1 MDQKL
6 TSQRRAGLSVWVQ
19 RADMARATNSRAEPQ
34 ESSADVSARY
44 FHFLD
49 LAGLPRLVEP
59 GLERAIEAD
68 HGGADGWKVGA
79 QERAHKNLRRVR
91 VHENCAGG
99 CAEICAAMLPTLT
112 SCKMKRVA
120 RPHEGPTQKPLHQL
134 RERLALPCPTTK
146 AEPEST
152 HMGAAAPNRQVIW
165 GERVPGA
172 PNRPCSVG
180 LMTKSGGL
188 RNHR

>member
-1 MDQKL
+1 M
-6 TSQRRAGLSVWVQ
+6 
-19 RADMARATNSRAEPQ
+19 
-34 ESSADVSARY
+34 
-44 FHFLD
+44 
-49 LAGLPRLVEP
+49 
-59 GLERAIEAD
+59 
-68 HGGADGWKVGA
+68 
-79 QERAHKNLRRVR
+79 
-91 VHENCAGG
+91 HENCAGG

-180 LMTKSGGL
+180 LMTKSGAYVTIGDGASL
-188 RNHR
+188 RHPKEPEKPRAVRGFSTPARIVKQKAARTLRSKKDIPRTATPRLREVDKRKPRRVLGTGASFSRPGCVGERGVSAKPAVG